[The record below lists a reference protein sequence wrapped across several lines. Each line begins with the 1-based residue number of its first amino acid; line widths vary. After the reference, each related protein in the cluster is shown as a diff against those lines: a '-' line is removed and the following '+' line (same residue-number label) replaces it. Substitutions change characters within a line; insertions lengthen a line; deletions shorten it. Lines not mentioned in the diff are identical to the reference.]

1 MDDSEKVSVIIAD
14 SHEIIREAIA
24 ARLSKS
30 LGADIVAECS
40 DGYSTLKACRQFSA
54 DFLIMDLA
62 LLRPAGTEI
71 LPKLRKSVP
80 DLKII
85 VVSSEATVA
94 NAFFV
99 LSQGAIGFMPKQAKG
114 DDFVQAIK
122 AANNG
127 YAYTPIEFIQDF
139 VNSKQNIKRKG
150 NAYGLSQ
157 REIEILVSSVAGQTA
172 KEVAHEL
179 GISVRTVETHRNNI
193 YKKTQCRSQEEL
205 TTLASGML

>member
-1 MDDSEKVSVIIAD
+1 MDAEKVSVIIAD
-14 SHEIIREAIA
+14 SHEIVREAIA
-24 ARLSKS
+24 ARLSS
-30 LGADIVAECS
+30 ALGAEIVAECS
-40 DGYSTLKACRQFSA
+40 DGYATLKACRQSYA

-62 LLRPAGTEI
+62 LSRPTGAEI

-80 DLKII
+80 HLKII
-85 VVSSEATVA
+85 VVSSEATVS
-94 NAFFV
+94 NAFFA

-114 DDFVQAIK
+114 DDFVQAVN

-139 VNSKQNIKRKG
+139 VNSKRNINRKG

-157 REIEILVSSVAGQTA
+157 REIEILESCISGKTA
-172 KEVAHEL
+172 KEVAHDL

-193 YKKTQCRSQEEL
+193 YKKTQCRSQQEL
-205 TTLASGML
+205 STLASGMI

>member
-1 MDDSEKVSVIIAD
+1 MDAENVSVIIAD

-24 ARLSKS
+24 ARLSKA
-30 LGADIVAECS
+30 LGAEIVAECS
-40 DGYSTLKACRQFSA
+40 DGYGTLKACRQSYA

-62 LLRPAGTEI
+62 LLRPTGAEI

-80 DLKII
+80 HLKII

-94 NAFFV
+94 NAFFA
-99 LSQGAIGFMPKQAKG
+99 LSQGAIGFMPKQARG

-139 VNSKQNIKRKG
+139 VNSKRNINRKG
-150 NAYGLSQ
+150 NTYGLSQ
-157 REIEILVSSVAGQTA
+157 REIEILEACISGKTA
-172 KEVAHEL
+172 KEVAHDL

-193 YKKTQCRSQEEL
+193 YKKTQCRSQQEL
-205 TTLASGML
+205 STLASGMI